1 MSSPSVPPL
10 TLVVAYKAVEG
21 HEVHLEC
28 HLPGADQVRDASRP
42 VPVVIWLHG
51 GAFFDG
57 ARSDY
62 SPVNLL
68 STLARGWA
76 FVSLDYRLAPQVTL
90 DDLLEDV
97 RDGCEFVR
105 AGRLDEALGGGKVDG
120 ERLAVTGSSAGGAL
134 AVFAS
139 YTLSRPPR
147 ACFSLY
153 GSLDLLH
160 PSYNA
165 PLTFPSGHIS
175 LAEVSSHLDPNGPVV
190 SHSAAEVDFSTMVA
204 HNRTRACF
212 FAIQEGKVLAWSTR
226 TPPESI
232 DLENPGDKLS
242 GYRAVELVR
251 RAKEPKRDNLPP
263 TVCVHGTDDLMVPFE
278 LSRALVDELQRAGVD
293 AELVEEAGAN
303 HGFDLIPGVWGDEV
317 KMRVFERAN
326 DFLAKYLE

>member
-1 MSSPSVPPL
+1 
-10 TLVVAYKAVEG
+10 
-21 HEVHLEC
+21 
-28 HLPGADQVRDASRP
+28 VR
-42 VPVVIWLHG
+42 
-51 GAFFDG
+51 
-57 ARSDY
+57 
-62 SPVNLL
+62 
-68 STLARGWA
+68 
-76 FVSLDYRLAPQVTL
+76 VSLRPAVVGCARLSRCGALT
-90 DDLLEDV
+90 EDP
-97 RDGCEFVR
+97 
-105 AGRLDEALGGGKVDG
+105 
-120 ERLAVTGSSAGGAL
+120 SPGGAL

-226 TPPESI
+226 APPESI

-303 HGFDLIPGVWGDEV
+303 QCVSLAPSLSRPHAPRILTLVLWGAFVRSGFDLIPGVWGDEV
-317 KMRVFERAN
+317 KMRVFECAN